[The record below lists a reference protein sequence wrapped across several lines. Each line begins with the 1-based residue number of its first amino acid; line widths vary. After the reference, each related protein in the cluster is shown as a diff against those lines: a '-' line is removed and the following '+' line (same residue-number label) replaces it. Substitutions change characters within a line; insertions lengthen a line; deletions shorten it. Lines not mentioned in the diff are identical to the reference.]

1 MSRYPPCPVPREGL
15 QLRSFTL
22 RSAGPPEAVWPGKS
36 GVPSLSVVRRA
47 SCRGG
52 RWVPDT
58 HLWHLAAGIPEAVNL
73 RLLGFTVSRPLTVTC
88 GGLLPCHMAFY
99 PSPIFLRAEALESPC
114 AIPVLRS
121 VYSDSRCAPSAS
133 GSWAPGVCRGQMAK
147 ASAYM
152 WLTA

>member
-52 RWVPDT
+52 RWVPAPICGT
-58 HLWHLAAGIPEAVNL
+58 WQ
-73 RLLGFTVSRPLTVTC
+73 LGYLKLS
-88 GGLLPCHMAFY
+88 
-99 PSPIFLRAEALESPC
+99 I
-114 AIPVLRS
+114 
-121 VYSDSRCAPSAS
+121 
-133 GSWAPGVCRGQMAK
+133 
-147 ASAYM
+147 
-152 WLTA
+152 